1 MSALARIVSGS
12 SAAWATIL
20 VSIVSQIALV
30 PIYLTYWS
38 PTLYGV
44 WLSII
49 SLTSLFTIF
58 DTGHQQ
64 FVGFE
69 FLRQGSGDPTKL
81 GSILSAAIPFALLI
95 AVLQIAF
102 ACTLVQAGM
111 FHWLFASSAVT
122 LSGPTIGE
130 AGFLLV
136 LSISVFGLFGSVGG
150 ILVRV
155 LAPLGFYPRMAWWGV
170 LYALGSALAP
180 SVVVVSG
187 GGIKEAGISLA
198 TWIAVYNIF
207 LYGDMFRLL
216 KRSQVSLVRPD
227 FRLGLVNL
235 SKSQVLVITALLA
248 MARTTGARIVLAPLA
263 GASSLAAF
271 ATMRTGA
278 NLALQGLA
286 TITGPLMP
294 ELMRV
299 LRERDQARTEGA
311 FALVWLVLV
320 AIMAPAVV
328 VLQTIIEPLFVL
340 WTRGQIEFQPILFG
354 VLSLSVLAF
363 AWAQP
368 AMAVVTGNNLLRPQ
382 LVVASVA
389 AVVVVGG
396 MMLLVP
402 LMGILGAAVALLLAE
417 LFAAYRFRIVAGAW
431 LEKHGL
437 CWPRA
442 SSRKAALS
450 VWISAIAMTAIIYAP
465 MHQILF
471 LCVGLTALAF
481 NLVMYWRSLPLSIR
495 ERTRWMYARVRGWIP
510 RAV

>member
-30 PIYLTYWS
+30 PIYLTYWT

-49 SLTSLFTIF
+49 SLTSLFQIF

-64 FVGFE
+64 FLGFE
-69 FLRQGSGDPTKL
+69 FFKQGSKDPNKL

-95 AVLQIAF
+95 AALQITSAF
-102 ACTLVQAGM
+102 ILIQAGL
-111 FHWLFASSAVT
+111 FYWLFSSLVVILGET
-122 LSGPTIGE
+122 VIWE
-130 AGFLLV
+130 AGFVLI

-170 LYALGSALAP
+170 LSALGSALAP
-180 SVVVVSG
+180 AVVVVSG
-187 GGIKEAGISLA
+187 SGIKEAGIALA
-198 TWIAVYNIF
+198 TWIVVYNLF

-227 FRLGLVNL
+227 FRLGLANL
-235 SKSQVLVITALLA
+235 WKSQVLVITALLA

-328 VLQTIIEPLFVL
+328 VLQAIIEPLFVL

-354 VLSLSVLAF
+354 VLSLGVLVF

-382 LVVASVA
+382 LVVAGVA

-417 LFAAYRFRIVAGAW
+417 LFAAYRFRIVAGVW
-431 LEKHGL
+431 LQKHGL

-442 SSRKAALS
+442 SSKSAALS
-450 VWISAIAMTAIIYAP
+450 VWISAIAMTAIIYLP
-465 MHQILF
+465 IYQIFF
-471 LCVGLTALAF
+471 LCVTLTALTL
-481 NLVMYWRSLPLSIR
+481 NLVAYWRSLPLSIR
-495 ERTRWMYARVRGWIP
+495 ERARSINGRVRWMPG
-510 RAV
+510 AV